1 MNQIR
6 TSRPNDPIGRAT
18 RPSNPRRQLMIGVL
32 VAFATLTV
40 GCGEDTDTVS
50 SDACDRY
57 AELQAGFFGD
67 PAQLGTAAEAF
78 AAAAPKALADDVDV
92 LVEAF
97 GSDSPDAMG
106 SPEFTEAS
114 ERVGDAIFSD
124 CETAASIDVDG
135 VDYAFAGL
143 PESIDAG
150 RLALRLQNVSATEQP
165 HEVVIVTGTDGQSAD
180 ELRALPMDE
189 LMQQARPVGLA
200 FVDTPGASATTL
212 VDLEP
217 GSYLLICSLPVAEGG
232 DMPEGDG
239 PPTDTHAAHGMV
251 ATLTV
256 V

>member
-1 MNQIR
+1 M
-6 TSRPNDPIGRAT
+6 
-18 RPSNPRRQLMIGVL
+18 
-32 VAFATLTV
+32 
-40 GCGEDTDTVS
+40 
-50 SDACDRY
+50 
-57 AELQAGFFGD
+57 AEL
-67 PAQLGTAAEAF
+67 
-78 AAAAPKALADDVDV
+78 
-92 LVEAF
+92 
-97 GSDSPDAMG
+97 
-106 SPEFTEAS
+106 
-114 ERVGDAIFSD
+114 GDAIFSD
-124 CETAASIDVDG
+124 CETAASVDVDG

-200 FVDTPGASATTL
+200 FVDTPGTSTTTL

-232 DMPEGDG
+232 ELPEGDG